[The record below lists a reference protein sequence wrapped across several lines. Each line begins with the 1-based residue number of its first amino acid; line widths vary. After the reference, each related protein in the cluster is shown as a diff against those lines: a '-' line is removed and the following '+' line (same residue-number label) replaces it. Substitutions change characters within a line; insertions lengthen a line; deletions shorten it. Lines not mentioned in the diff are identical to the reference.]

1 MKKEE
6 IKKYLDTDLEFNVNG
21 RGAYFKSSICVVSN
35 YMRNRIIDV
44 YRIANR
50 LVSITVENPDFS
62 ELRVNQFVKIGD
74 KEYRINSLPFMD
86 STPPK
91 SFFEM
96 DTFAIDYTED
106 ELMNKVAELLLRPHH
121 YHSRLQVSHPL
132 RLPILQL

>member
-1 MKKEE
+1 MTYGDVMKKEE

-106 ELMNKVAELLLRPHH
+106 ELMNKVAVFTL
-121 YHSRLQVSHPL
+121 SDSQS
-132 RLPILQL
+132 

>member
-1 MKKEE
+1 MTYGDVMKKEE
-6 IKKYLDTDLEFNVNG
+6 IKKYLDTNLELNVNG
-21 RGAYFKSSICVVSN
+21 QGAYFKSSICVVGN

-106 ELMNKVAELLLRPHH
+106 ELMNKVAVFTL
-121 YHSRLQVSHPL
+121 SDSQS
-132 RLPILQL
+132 

>member
-1 MKKEE
+1 MTYGDVMKKDE
-6 IKKYLDTDLEFNVNG
+6 IKKYLDTNLEFNVNG
-21 RGAYFKSSICVVSN
+21 RGAYFKSSICVVGN

-96 DTFAIDYTED
+96 DTFTIDYTED
-106 ELMNKVAELLLRPHH
+106 ELMNKVAVFTL
-121 YHSRLQVSHPL
+121 SDSQS
-132 RLPILQL
+132 

>member
-1 MKKEE
+1 MTYGDVMKKEE

-21 RGAYFKSSICVVSN
+21 RGTYFKSSICVVGN

-74 KEYRINSLPFMD
+74 KEYRIHSVPMIN

-96 DTFAIDYTED
+96 NTFAIDYTED
-106 ELMNKVAELLLRPHH
+106 ELMNKVAVFTL
-121 YHSRLQVSHPL
+121 SDSQS
-132 RLPILQL
+132 

>member
-1 MKKEE
+1 MTYGDVMKKEG

-21 RGAYFKSSICVVSN
+21 RGACFLSSICVVGN
-35 YMRNRIIDV
+35 YMKNRIIDV
-44 YRIANR
+44 YRIAKR

-91 SFFEM
+91 SFFDM
-96 DTFAIDYTED
+96 NTFTIDYTED
-106 ELMNKVAELLLRPHH
+106 ELMNKVAVFTL
-121 YHSRLQVSHPL
+121 SDSQS
-132 RLPILQL
+132 

>member
-1 MKKEE
+1 MMKKEE
-6 IKKYLDTDLEFNVNG
+6 IKKYLDTDLELNVNC
-21 RGAYFKSSICVVSN
+21 RGAYFKSSICVVGN

-74 KEYRINSLPFMD
+74 KEYRINSLPFVD

-96 DTFAIDYTED
+96 NTFAIDYTED
-106 ELMNKVAELLLRPHH
+106 ELMNKVAVFML
-121 YHSRLQVSHPL
+121 SDSQS
-132 RLPILQL
+132 

>member
-1 MKKEE
+1 MTYGDVMKKEE

-21 RGAYFKSSICVVSN
+21 RGTYFKSSICVVGN
-35 YMRNRIIDV
+35 YMRNRIIAV

-74 KEYRINSLPFMD
+74 KEYRIRSVPMIN

-96 DTFAIDYTED
+96 DTFTIDYTED
-106 ELMNKVAELLLRPHH
+106 ELMNKVAVFTLLD
-121 YHSRLQVSHPL
+121 SQS
-132 RLPILQL
+132 

>member
-1 MKKEE
+1 MTYGDVMKKEE

-21 RGAYFKSSICVVSN
+21 RGAYFKSSICVVGN

-106 ELMNKVAELLLRPHH
+106 ELMNKVAVFTL
-121 YHSRLQVSHPL
+121 SDSQS
-132 RLPILQL
+132 

>member
-1 MKKEE
+1 LTYGDVMKKEE

-21 RGAYFKSSICVVSN
+21 RGAYFKSSICVVGN

-50 LVSITVENPDFS
+50 LVSITVEDPDFS

-74 KEYRINSLPFMD
+74 KEYRIHSVPMIN

-96 DTFAIDYTED
+96 NTFAIDYTED
-106 ELMNKVAELLLRPHH
+106 ELMNKVAVFTL
-121 YHSRLQVSHPL
+121 SDSQS
-132 RLPILQL
+132 

>member
-1 MKKEE
+1 MTYGDVMKKDE
-6 IKKYLDTDLEFNVNG
+6 IKKYLDTNLEFNVNG
-21 RGAYFKSSICVVSN
+21 RGAYFKSSICVVGN

-44 YRIANR
+44 FRIANR
-50 LVSITVENPDFS
+50 LVSITVEDPDFS

-74 KEYRINSLPFMD
+74 KEYRINSLPFVD

-106 ELMNKVAELLLRPHH
+106 ELMNKVAVFTL
-121 YHSRLQVSHPL
+121 SDSQS
-132 RLPILQL
+132 

>member
-1 MKKEE
+1 MTYGDVMKKEE
-6 IKKYLDTDLEFNVNG
+6 IKKYLDTDLEFYVNG
-21 RGAYFKSSICVVSN
+21 RGAYFKSSICVVGN

-106 ELMNKVAELLLRPHH
+106 ELMNKVAVFTL
-121 YHSRLQVSHPL
+121 SDSQS
-132 RLPILQL
+132 

>member
-1 MKKEE
+1 MTYGDVMKKEE

-21 RGAYFKSSICVVSN
+21 RGAYFKSSICVVGN

-62 ELRVNQFVKIGD
+62 KLRVNQFVKIGD

-106 ELMNKVAELLLRPHH
+106 ELMNKVAVFTL
-121 YHSRLQVSHPL
+121 SDSQS
-132 RLPILQL
+132 

>member
-1 MKKEE
+1 MTYGVVMKKDE
-6 IKKYLDTDLEFNVNG
+6 IKKYLDTDLKFNVNG
-21 RGAYFKSSICVVSN
+21 RGAYFKSSICVVGN

-50 LVSITVENPDFS
+50 LVSIIVENPDFS

-96 DTFAIDYTED
+96 DTFTIDYTED
-106 ELMNKVAELLLRPHH
+106 ELMNKVAVFTL
-121 YHSRLQVSHPL
+121 SDSQS
-132 RLPILQL
+132 

>member
-1 MKKEE
+1 MTYGDVMKKEE

-21 RGAYFKSSICVVSN
+21 RGTYFKSSICVVGN

-50 LVSITVENPDFS
+50 LVSIIVENPDFS

-74 KEYRINSLPFMD
+74 KEYRINSLPFVD

-96 DTFAIDYTED
+96 DTFALDYTED
-106 ELMNKVAELLLRPHH
+106 ELMNKVAVFTL
-121 YHSRLQVSHPL
+121 SDSQS
-132 RLPILQL
+132 

>member
-1 MKKEE
+1 
-6 IKKYLDTDLEFNVNG
+6 
-21 RGAYFKSSICVVSN
+21 
-35 YMRNRIIDV
+35 MRNRIIDV

-74 KEYRINSLPFMD
+74 KEYRIHSVPMIN

-96 DTFAIDYTED
+96 DTFTIDYTED
-106 ELMNKVAELLLRPHH
+106 ELMNKVAVFTL
-121 YHSRLQVSHPL
+121 SDSQS
-132 RLPILQL
+132 

>member
-1 MKKEE
+1 MLMAEV
-6 IKKYLDTDLEFNVNG
+6 LVFL
-21 RGAYFKSSICVVSN
+21 SSICVVGN
-35 YMRNRIIDV
+35 YMKNRIIDV

-74 KEYRINSLPFMD
+74 KEYRIHSVPMIN

-106 ELMNKVAELLLRPHH
+106 ELMNKVAVFTL
-121 YHSRLQVSHPL
+121 SDSQS
-132 RLPILQL
+132 

>member
-1 MKKEE
+1 LTYGDVMKKEE
-6 IKKYLDTDLEFNVNG
+6 IKKYLDTNLELNVNG
-21 RGAYFKSSICVVSN
+21 QGAYFKSSICVVGN

-106 ELMNKVAELLLRPHH
+106 ELMNKVAVFTL
-121 YHSRLQVSHPL
+121 SDSQS
-132 RLPILQL
+132 

>member
-1 MKKEE
+1 MTYGDVMKKEE
-6 IKKYLDTDLEFNVNG
+6 IKKYLDTDLKFNVNG
-21 RGAYFKSSICVVSN
+21 RSAYFKSSICVVGN

-96 DTFAIDYTED
+96 DTFTIDYTED
-106 ELMNKVAELLLRPHH
+106 ELMNKVAVFTL
-121 YHSRLQVSHPL
+121 SDSQS
-132 RLPILQL
+132 

>member
-1 MKKEE
+1 MTYGDVMKKEE

-21 RGAYFKSSICVVSN
+21 RGAYFKSSICVVGN

-96 DTFAIDYTED
+96 DTFTIDYTED
-106 ELMNKVAELLLRPHH
+106 ELMNKVAVFTL
-121 YHSRLQVSHPL
+121 SDSQS
-132 RLPILQL
+132 

>member
-1 MKKEE
+1 MMKKDE
-6 IKKYLDTDLEFNVNG
+6 IKKHLDTDFEFNVNG
-21 RGAYFKSSICVVSN
+21 RGTYFKSSICVVGN

-74 KEYRINSLPFMD
+74 KEYRIRSVPMIN

-96 DTFAIDYTED
+96 DTFTIDYTED
-106 ELMNKVAELLLRPHH
+106 ELMNKVAVFTLLD
-121 YHSRLQVSHPL
+121 SQS
-132 RLPILQL
+132 

>member
-1 MKKEE
+1 MTYGDVMKKEG

-21 RGAYFKSSICVVSN
+21 RGACFLSSICVVGN
-35 YMRNRIIDV
+35 YMKNRIIDV

-74 KEYRINSLPFMD
+74 KEYRINSLPFVD

-106 ELMNKVAELLLRPHH
+106 ELMNKVAVFTL
-121 YHSRLQVSHPL
+121 SDSQS
-132 RLPILQL
+132 

>member
-1 MKKEE
+1 MTYGDVMKKEE

-21 RGAYFKSSICVVSN
+21 RGTYFKSSICVVGN

-50 LVSITVENPDFS
+50 LVSITVEDPDFS

-74 KEYRINSLPFMD
+74 KEYRIRSVPMIN

-96 DTFAIDYTED
+96 DTFTIDYTED
-106 ELMNKVAELLLRPHH
+106 ELMNKVAVFTL
-121 YHSRLQVSHPL
+121 SDSQS
-132 RLPILQL
+132 

>member
-1 MKKEE
+1 MTYGDVMKKEE
-6 IKKYLDTDLEFNVNG
+6 IKKYLDTNLELNVNG
-21 RGAYFKSSICVVSN
+21 QGAYFKSSICVVGN
-35 YMRNRIIDV
+35 YMRNRIIAV

-74 KEYRINSLPFMD
+74 KEYRINSLPFVD

-106 ELMNKVAELLLRPHH
+106 ELMNKVAVFTL
-121 YHSRLQVSHPL
+121 SDSQS
-132 RLPILQL
+132 